1 MCKIKIILPLLL
13 IFISSCQAQQK
24 EDTID
29 TLALVSRG
37 KADKVL
43 TQFDSLDGARILYS
57 LKDEHYYV
65 IIQNKNKF
73 QEYYVYLD
81 SGGRLGEI
89 QLIESRRENK
99 KTLSKAFESHKYH
112 SYFKTDMPEA
122 TYVRGVPSYFVM
134 KGNDGKRY
142 GEYCLS
148 SLTLPPPIEGEIYA
162 YLITRLSEVMSSEK

>member
-1 MCKIKIILPLLL
+1 MCKIDIILPLLL

-29 TLALVSRG
+29 NLAVVSRE

-43 TQFDSLDGARILYS
+43 SQFEYLDGARILYA

-65 IIQNKNKF
+65 IIQNNNKF

-81 SGGRLGEI
+81 SGVEVGEI
-89 QLIESRRENK
+89 KLIESKGENRK
-99 KTLSKAFESHKYH
+99 ILIKAFESNKYH

-134 KGNDGKRY
+134 KASDGKRY
-142 GEYCLS
+142 GEYSLS
-148 SLTLPPPIEGEIYA
+148 SLILPPPIDGEVYA
-162 YLITRLSEVMSSEK
+162 YLIKRLSEIMSSEK